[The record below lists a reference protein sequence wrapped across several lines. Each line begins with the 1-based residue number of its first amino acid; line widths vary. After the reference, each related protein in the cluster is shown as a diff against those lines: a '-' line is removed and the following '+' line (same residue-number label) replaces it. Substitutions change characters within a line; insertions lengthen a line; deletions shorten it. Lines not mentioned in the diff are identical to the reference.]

1 MKRLSASDKT
11 LIILAF
17 VFLGLL
23 SLTILYPFWNLVVIS
38 FNNSADTARGG
49 LTFFP
54 RVFTL
59 ENYEKV
65 FMDKRLVRAF
75 GVTVAR
81 TVITTVTSTL
91 FTAIFAYGLSRKK
104 LMFRR
109 SYAKFCTVTMYLT
122 AGLIPTYILIQKLH
136 LINSFWVF
144 VIPNLFSVW
153 NMIIFRSFFDGLPD
167 GLIEAAKIDGAGEYR
182 LFFEIVLPVSKPV
195 VATLALFTAVNQWNA
210 WFDGAIYVNDPNLMP
225 LPTLLRQI
233 INTNAASQLIAQ
245 MSGTAAEQMADS
257 MISTRSLSA
266 ATMTVSVIPIIAVYP
281 FLQKYFASGVMLGSV
296 KG

>member
-11 LIILAF
+11 LIILAYLF
-17 VFLGLL
+17 MGVLC
-23 SLTILYPFWNLVVIS
+23 LTILYPFWNLIVIS
-38 FNNSADTARGG
+38 FNSSADTARGG

-65 FMDKRLVRAF
+65 FVDKRLIRAF
-75 GVTVAR
+75 GVTVSR
-81 TVITTVTSTL
+81 TVITTVVSTL

-104 LMFRR
+104 LRFRR
-109 SYAKFCTVTMYLT
+109 SYAKFCTVTMYLS
-122 AGLIPTYILIQKLH
+122 AGLIPMYLLIQKLH

-153 NMIIFRSFFDGLPD
+153 NMIIFRSFFDNLPD

-233 INTNAASQLIAQ
+233 INTNAASQLLAQ
-245 MSGTAAEQMADS
+245 MSGTAAEQMADD

-266 ATMTVSVIPIIAVYP
+266 ATMMVSVIPIIAVYP
-281 FLQKYFASGVMLGSV
+281 FLQKYFV
-296 KG
+296 KGVTIGAVKG